1 MKNIIGFVSIFFF
14 ALSVSA
20 QDNQGIALVE
30 KSKFALDSLA
40 YWNMD
45 ILGNHLISNDGT
57 ISKIDSTGKVRYTQS
72 YRSYGK
78 TAAIVSI
85 NTMKL
90 VHFSEE
96 QQTLCFLDNT
106 LSSTEDCLELA
117 DEDVINATFVS
128 ASSQPDKM
136 WIMDQLNSTLYQ
148 LPIIG
153 NDPTRQVGNLS
164 GLLNFSAVDQLK
176 EAGNRLYLR
185 TSEGIFVLDIYGS
198 LIEVI
203 RKENVDYFDANESN
217 LFILKENVLEVRNV
231 RTGATRAISLPISN
245 VLEVKVVNGALFART
260 PKNVHKFE
268 LQMLK

>member
-1 MKNIIGFVSIFFF
+1 MLFMVAG
-14 ALSVSA
+14 ASA
-20 QDNQGIALVE
+20 QDIQETRLVE
-30 KSKFALDSLA
+30 KSKMPLDSLA

-45 ILGNHLISNDGT
+45 VLGNHLISIDGT

-72 YRSYGK
+72 IRAYGE

-106 LSSTEDCLELA
+106 LSATEDCLELA
-117 DEDVINATFVS
+117 DEEVINATFVS

-148 LPIIG
+148 LPIMG

-164 GLLNFSAVDQLK
+164 GLLNFSSVDQLK

-203 RKENVDYFDANESN
+203 RNENVDYFDANESS
-217 LFILKENVLEVRNV
+217 LFILKDNKLEVRNI
-231 RTGATRAISLPISN
+231 RTGATRSISLPVSN
-245 VLEVKVVNGALFART
+245 VFQVKVVNGALFVRT

>member
-1 MKNIIGFVSIFFF
+1 MRKIIVFVSMLFCC
-14 ALSVSA
+14 VWGSA
-20 QDNQGIALVE
+20 QNNEGIRLVE
-30 KSKFALDSLA
+30 KSTIAVDSTA

-45 ILGNHLISNDGT
+45 VLGNHLVSNDGT
-57 ISKIDSTGKVRYTQS
+57 ISKIDSTGKIRYTQS
-72 YRSYGK
+72 IRSYGK

-117 DEDVINATFVS
+117 NEDVINATFVS

-136 WIMDQLNSTLYQ
+136 WVMDQLNSTLYQ
-148 LPIIG
+148 LPILG
-153 NDPTRQVGNLS
+153 NDPTREVGNLS
-164 GLLNFSAVDQLK
+164 GLLNFGSVDQLL
-176 EAGNRLYLR
+176 EAGNRMYLR

-203 RKENVDYFDANESN
+203 RTKNVDYFDANESN
-217 LFILKENVLEVRNV
+217 VYILVNDVLEVRSV
-231 RTGATRAISLPISN
+231 RTGATRSISLPISN
-245 VLEVKVVNGALFART
+245 VIQVKVVNGALFART